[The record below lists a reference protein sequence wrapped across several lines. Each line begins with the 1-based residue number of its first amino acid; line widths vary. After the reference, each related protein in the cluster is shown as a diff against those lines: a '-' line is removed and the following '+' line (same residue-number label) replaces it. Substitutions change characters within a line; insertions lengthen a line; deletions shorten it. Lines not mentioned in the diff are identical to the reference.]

1 METLDL
7 FALSLD
13 AQLSREWLAVNH
25 IGGYAA
31 STLPGCNTRKYHG
44 LLVAAMSPPVRRM
57 VLLSR
62 VEETVFYDGWPH
74 PLASNEYPDAV
85 FPQGYRL
92 LRAFSNEPF
101 PRWAY
106 QNEGW
111 TLEKQLRLLKGENT
125 VILSYTLMGSAK
137 PVDLEVRPLLAL
149 RGIHELMYQW
159 NAPLGAHDLSPN
171 HHRIPATHSTPEV
184 FFAHDG
190 KFLGEGY
197 WYLNTIYRREQER
210 GYSGL
215 EDLWSPGVVRF
226 TLAPGQTVN
235 FVCSTD
241 PIHLP
246 TSLERADRQFAI
258 LNVPI
263 PAVDGERP
271 DPALEALSHAAEQ
284 FVVANREGRANLM
297 SGYPWSAP
305 SGRDAMIDLPGL
317 LLVTG
322 KLVTAKAVLEYFA
335 GLVDHGLMPS
345 DFPTD
350 GSTPRYRGADVS
362 LWFVNAVHEYARYS
376 GDDQTVQRLFE
387 TIDEIL
393 SQYIA
398 GTSLGIRVDADGLLS
413 SSVTGVATTWMNA
426 EIEGFAVTQR
436 AGRAVELNALWYNA
450 LRIAADLARRFH
462 QPVRAE
468 ELFML
473 ASRCKVS
480 FNRRFWNEATGC
492 CFDVVHDQGNDGS
505 IRPNQILAISLPF
518 PILGID
524 RHAAVLSKVR
534 EELLTPMGLRT
545 LSAHDPNY
553 RGRYGGAIVA
563 RDRAYH
569 QGCVYPWLLGPFVTA
584 FLRVYGRSQNTRD
597 QAMNMLRCPL
607 EHIRGVGC
615 GQIHELFDGDA
626 PHASGG
632 LTASARGIAELL
644 RAYVEDVLDLGPLD
658 AARRAGGASGQV
670 GATEPEVARAAR
682 L

>member
-1 METLDL
+1 METLNL
-7 FALSLD
+7 LALSLD

-25 IGGYAA
+25 LGGYAA

-44 LLVAAMSPPVRRM
+44 LLVAAMSPPVCRM

-74 PLASNEYPDAV
+74 PLACNEYPDAV

-111 TLEKQLRLLKGENT
+111 TLEKQLRLLKGSNT

-159 NAPLGAHDLSPN
+159 NAPLVPQSISPTQ
-171 HHRIPATHSTPEV
+171 HHIPATHSTPEV

-197 WYLNTIYRREQER
+197 WYLNTIYRREKER

-241 PIHLP
+241 PIDLP
-246 TSLERADRQFAI
+246 KVLDEADRQFAGVCG
-258 LNVPI
+258 L
-263 PAVDGERP
+263 AVEGEKP
-271 DPALEALSHAAEQ
+271 DFALQALSLASEQ
-284 FVVANREGRANLM
+284 FVATTREGRSTLM

-322 KLVTAKAVLEYFA
+322 KLSIAKGVLEYFA
-335 GLVDHGLMPS
+335 SLVNRGLMPS
-345 DFPTD
+345 EFPTD
-350 GSTPRYRGADVS
+350 GTTPLYRGADVS
-362 LWFVNAVHEYARYS
+362 LWFINAVREYLRYS
-376 GDDQTVQRLFE
+376 GDEQTVGKLFDV
-387 TIDEIL
+387 IDGIL
-393 SQYIA
+393 SAYEK
-398 GTSLGIRVDADGLLS
+398 GTSLGIRTDAEGLLS
-413 SSVTGVATTWMNA
+413 AGAPGIVATTWMNA
-426 EIEGFAVTQR
+426 EVDGAPVTPR
-436 AGRAVELNALWYNA
+436 YGRTVELNALWYNA
-450 LRIAADLARRFH
+450 LRIGSELARRFH
-462 QPVRAE
+462 HPVRSE
-468 ELFML
+468 ELYML
-473 ASRCKVS
+473 ANRLRAA
-480 FNRRFWNEATGC
+480 FNRRFWNDAANC
-492 CFDVVHDQGNDGS
+492 CFDVVTDQGADS
-505 IRPNQILAISLPF
+505 SVRPNQIFAISLPY
-518 PILGID
+518 PVLNID
-524 RHAAVLSKVR
+524 RHVAVLNKVR

-545 LSAHDPNY
+545 LSPRDANY
-553 RGRYGGAIVA
+553 HGRYDGGVVA

-569 QGCVYPWLLGPFVTA
+569 QGSAYPWLLGPTVSA
-584 FLRVYGRSQNTRD
+584 FLRVYGRAQPTRD
-597 QAMNMLRCPL
+597 RAMAMLRGCL
-607 EHIRGVGC
+607 DHIRAQGV
-615 GQIHELFDGDA
+615 GQIHELFDGES
-626 PHASGG
+626 PHAPGG
-632 LTASARGIAELL
+632 LTASARSVAEIL
-644 RAYVEDVLDLGPLD
+644 RAYVEDVLDLSPAD
-658 AARRAGGASGQV
+658 AAIPKSAEASPTPTV
-670 GATEPEVARAAR
+670 VAEPAR
-682 L
+682 LP